1 MFCFQIFR
9 KWHVLPS
16 LDLSILLENMN
27 CSRKICEL
35 YEKKWIVP
43 EKKFSGTIH
52 IFSYNWQIFLEQF
65 IFSDKI
71 DRSRGGTTCYFLQK
85 FIIYYRPVYT
95 SIIQQ
100 IQYHYEYQLST
111 FIIILPIF
119 LLVGQLCMNGIRNSY
134 QGNDYCC
141 SKSCGKCEG
150 K

>member
-100 IQYHYEYQLST
+100 MSFMTKKSFLSLLECHLRLVRC
-111 FIIILPIF
+111 FIFKVFVEL
-119 LLVGQLCMNGIRNSY
+119 Y
-134 QGNDYCC
+134 
-141 SKSCGKCEG
+141 
-150 K
+150 

>member
-100 IQYHYEYQLST
+100 KYFAPFAWRIKKLQTLMQRNFSLLPT
-111 FIIILPIF
+111 FEAAWSEFQICF
-119 LLVGQLCMNGIRNSY
+119 KKTFVT
-134 QGNDYCC
+134 
-141 SKSCGKCEG
+141 CGL
-150 K
+150 

>member
-100 IQYHYEYQLST
+100 NIFQENHFKWKKTKRTWLMRIFSKLKQFHLL
-111 FIIILPIF
+111 IL
-119 LLVGQLCMNGIRNSY
+119 RN
-134 QGNDYCC
+134 
-141 SKSCGKCEG
+141 
-150 K
+150 